1 MKTILLMEDNP
12 YDARL
17 IIRLLEILGYRML
30 HATEA
35 NAGLQM
41 AMQERPDL
49 ILLDMG
55 LPDLDGQTVAAL
67 IKMLPEL
74 TDVPVVV
81 VTAWPPDTARQMAE
95 AYGCAGFISKPIN
108 VKDFALQVTAFFK
121 DSSGKQAVGRE

>member
-95 AYGCAGFISKPIN
+95 AYGCTGFISKPIN
-108 VKDFALQVTAFFK
+108 VKDFALQVTSFFR
-121 DSSGKQAVGRE
+121 DSSGK